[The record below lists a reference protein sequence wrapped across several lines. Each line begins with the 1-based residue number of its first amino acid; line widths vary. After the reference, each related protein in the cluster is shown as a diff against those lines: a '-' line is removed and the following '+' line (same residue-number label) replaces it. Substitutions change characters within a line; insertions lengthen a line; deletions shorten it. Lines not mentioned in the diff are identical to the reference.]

1 MKTYKLFDYQEEAVQ
16 QITDFFSHG
25 GHSTILQLPTGAG
38 KSLTAVEFIKRCRED
53 NKPVYFLTHSKNLL
67 WQFSDHLTEYGV
79 PHGIISSGC
88 PALKYKIQVISA
100 MSLKSRIHLLP
111 EPSYIIA
118 EEAHHSASAMFADIF
133 KYWPHAKILGLTATP
148 ERLDGKPLDMYE
160 NIITLHQVRW
170 FIDNGYLSDYEYYVP
185 NELDTSGIHRVMGD
199 FNKKELNDLL
209 KKQSG
214 RVGQIVENY
223 KKYADGLPA
232 IAFATSIEDSENIAD
247 RFINAGYDM
256 HALHSKMKGD
266 LMKELEKC
274 RNGDISLLSS
284 CMSIG
289 EGTDVKGLTVSL
301 DCRPTQSLT
310 IYLQHVGRVLR
321 TKYAPGYDLT
331 TREGRLAAIEAGG
344 KKKAIILDFSSNY
357 TRHGL
362 PDDEREWSL
371 KPKNKK
377 KTQEKSTLKRCPN
390 CQRPVLRTVSNCPY
404 CNYLFVTAHTTA
416 RKIEEKDGE
425 LVNIKSMK
433 EHTPQDQQFIIREI
447 ARRARNQ
454 KQAIL
459 IGRELGLNSQGAWFI
474 WRKIL
479 KKTGW

>member
-16 QITDFFSHG
+16 QITDFFNHG

-79 PHGIISSGC
+79 PHGIISSGS
-88 PALKYKIQVISA
+88 PVLKYKIQVISA

-118 EEAHHSASAMFADIF
+118 EEAHHSASNMFTEIF

-170 FIDNGYLSDYEYYVP
+170 FIDNGYLSDFDYYAP
-185 NELDTSGIHRVMGD
+185 NDLDTSGIHKSMGD
-199 FNKKELNDLL
+199 FNKKELDELVKNQ
-209 KKQSG
+209 KS

-223 KKYADGLPA
+223 KKYAEGLPA
-232 IAFATSIEDSENIAD
+232 IAFATSIEDSENIAE

-289 EGTDVKGLTVSL
+289 EGTDVKGLSVSL

-310 IYLQHVGRVLR
+310 IFLQHAGRVLR
-321 TKYAPGYDLT
+321 TKYAPGYDLS

-357 TRHGL
+357 TRFGL

-371 KPKNKK
+371 KAKQKEKK
-377 KTQEKSTLKRCPN
+377 VREKGTLKRCPS
-390 CQRPVLRTVSNCPY
+390 CQRPIPINSELCPH
-404 CNYLFVTAHTTA
+404 CNYLFAEVK
-416 RKIEEKDGE
+416 RK
-425 LVNIKSMK
+425 
-433 EHTPQDQQFIIREI
+433 REI
-447 ARRARNQ
+447 LERQAEMVNVKSLKDFVPMQQQDAIRYLARNAHNLKQAQSLAKNIGLSAQSAWYIWNKILRRAY
-454 KQAIL
+454 
-459 IGRELGLNSQGAWFI
+459 
-474 WRKIL
+474 
-479 KKTGW
+479 